1 MAANGYEV
9 SFWGD
14 ALNLTVVMVALNF
27 VSILGM
33 TKLYIGD
40 ICI

>member
-14 ALNLTVVMVALNF
+14 DMLWDWTAMMVTQLVNALKTNE
-27 VSILGM
+27 
-33 TKLYIGD
+33 LYT
-40 ICI
+40 